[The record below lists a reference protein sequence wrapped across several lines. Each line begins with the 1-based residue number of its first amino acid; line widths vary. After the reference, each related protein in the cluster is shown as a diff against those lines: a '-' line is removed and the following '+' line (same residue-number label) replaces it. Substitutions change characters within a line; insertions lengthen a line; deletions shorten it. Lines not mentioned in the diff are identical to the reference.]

1 MNKKKNVDSGPP
13 PAGDLRH
20 EAERRLHARKAS
32 PAEAVAKGDSRAL
45 VHELQVHQIELE
57 MQNEEL
63 QSARAAAE
71 EASEKYYNLFDFAPV
86 GYFLWDAEGR
96 ILEINLAGAALLGL
110 DRNAVIQK
118 RFGQFVAMEHRPAFA
133 DFCKRVLTTDT
144 RQTCEVKLLKDGQP
158 VYALVEGIAA
168 QDHQGQEKLCRAAV
182 IDITASKQAEEK
194 LAELDRRKDQFLAM
208 LSHELRNPLAPIL
221 NAVQLLQLQKGE
233 NSVQQKALA
242 IIERQVGQLTHLVGD
257 LLDVSRAI
265 TGRIQLCQEQVSV
278 SSIVEHAVETARPLI
293 DQRRHE
299 LTVSLPPDPIW
310 LYADASRLE
319 QVVTNLLTNA
329 AKYTNEGGHIWLS
342 VQQEGDK
349 AVLRVRDTGL
359 GIDRALL
366 PHVFDLFTQAQR
378 SSDRSQGGLGIGL
391 TLAKR
396 LVEMHGGTIGVS
408 SILGQGSE
416 FVVSLVVCP
425 PGVMSLKTQPPPTE
439 IAEPTKRALRVLV
452 VDDNVSATQILEIL
466 IQESGHL
473 VRIAHTG
480 PTALAAA
487 LDYRPDVML
496 MDIGLPELNGF
507 EVAKWIRQ
515 QPVLR
520 DIVLVAITGYGQE
533 SDRQHS
539 QEAGFDHHL
548 VKPADF
554 EKVRQI
560 LAAVSEKAT

>member
-1 MNKKKNVDSGPP
+1 
-13 PAGDLRH
+13 
-20 EAERRLHARKAS
+20 
-32 PAEAVAKGDSRAL
+32 
-45 VHELQVHQIELE
+45 
-57 MQNEEL
+57 
-63 QSARAAAE
+63 
-71 EASEKYYNLFDFAPV
+71 
-86 GYFLWDAEGR
+86 
-96 ILEINLAGAALLGL
+96 LGL

-118 RFGQFVAMEHRPAFA
+118 RFGQFVAMDNRPAFV
-133 DFCKRVLTTDT
+133 DFCKRVLTTDA
-144 RQTCEVKLLKDGQP
+144 RETCEVILLKDGQP

-168 QDHQGQEKLCRAAV
+168 QDHQGQGKLCRAAV
-182 IDITASKQAEEK
+182 IDITARKQAEDK
-194 LAELDRRKDQFLAM
+194 LAEVDRRKDQFLAM

-265 TGRIQLCQEQVSV
+265 TGRIQLCQEQVAV
-278 SSIVEHAVETARPLI
+278 SSIVERAVETARPLI
-293 DQRRHE
+293 DQRKHE

-342 VQQEGDK
+342 AQQEGDK

-359 GIDRALL
+359 GIAPALL

-396 LVEMHGGTIGVS
+396 LVEMHAGTVGVS
-408 SILGQGSE
+408 STLGQGSE

-425 PGVMSLKTQPPPTE
+425 PGAMSLKTQPPPTE
-439 IAEPTKRALRVLV
+439 VAKPTGLALRVLV
-452 VDDNVSATQILEIL
+452 VDDNVDAANVLKMLVE
-466 IQESGHL
+466 EAGHL
-473 VRIAHTG
+473 VRMAHTG

-496 MDIGLPELNGF
+496 LDIGLPELDGF
-507 EVAKWIRQ
+507 EVAKRIRQ
-515 QPVLR
+515 EPLLHH
-520 DIVLVAITGYGQE
+520 IVLVAMTGYGQAAG
-533 SDRQHS
+533 RQRM
-539 QEAGFDHHL
+539 QEAGFDHYL

-560 LAAVSEKAT
+560 LMEVSEKAT

>member
-1 MNKKKNVDSGPP
+1 M
-13 PAGDLRH
+13 
-20 EAERRLHARKAS
+20 
-32 PAEAVAKGDSRAL
+32 
-45 VHELQVHQIELE
+45 
-57 MQNEEL
+57 
-63 QSARAAAE
+63 
-71 EASEKYYNLFDFAPV
+71 
-86 GYFLWDAEGR
+86 
-96 ILEINLAGAALLGL
+96 
-110 DRNAVIQK
+110 
-118 RFGQFVAMEHRPAFA
+118 
-133 DFCKRVLTTDT
+133 LTTDT
-144 RQTCEVKLLKDGQP
+144 RETCEVKLLKDGQP

-168 QDHQGQEKLCRAAV
+168 QDHQGQGKLCRAAV
-182 IDITASKQAEEK
+182 IDITARKQAEDK
-194 LAELDRRKDQFLAM
+194 LAEVDRRKDQFLAM

-265 TGRIQLCQEQVSV
+265 TGRIQLCQEQVAV
-278 SSIVEHAVETARPLI
+278 SSIMERAVETARPLI
-293 DQRRHE
+293 DQRKHE

-342 VQQEGDK
+342 AQQEGDK

-359 GIDRALL
+359 GIAPAFL

-396 LVEMHGGTIGVS
+396 LVEMHGGTVGVS
-408 SILGQGSE
+408 STLGQGSE

-425 PGVMSLKTQPPPTE
+425 PGAMSLKTQPPPTE
-439 IAEPTKRALRVLV
+439 IAKPTGPALRVLV
-452 VDDNVSATQILEIL
+452 VDDNVDAANVLKMLVE
-466 IQESGHL
+466 EAGHL
-473 VRIAHTG
+473 VRMAHTG

-496 MDIGLPELNGF
+496 LDIGLPELDGF
-507 EVAKWIRQ
+507 EVAKRIRQ
-515 QPVLR
+515 EPLLH
-520 DIVLVAITGYGQE
+520 DIVLVAMTGYGQAAG
-533 SDRQHS
+533 RQRM
-539 QEAGFDHHL
+539 QEAGFDHYL

-560 LAAVSEKAT
+560 LASVSEKAT

>member
-1 MNKKKNVDSGPP
+1 MDPRP
-13 PAGDLRH
+13 TPADDLRR
-20 EAERRLHARKAS
+20 EAERRLQDKEAMFARS
-32 PAEAVAKGDSRAL
+32 MAEVDARAL

-63 QSARAAAE
+63 QSARTAAE

-96 ILEINLAGAALLGL
+96 ILEVNLGGAALLGL
-110 DRNAVIQK
+110 DRSTAVKQ
-118 RFGQFVAMEHRPAFA
+118 RFGGFVTMENRPAFA
-133 DFCKRVLTTDT
+133 DFCTRVLTTDT

-168 QDHQGQEKLCRAAV
+168 QDRQGQGKLCRAAV
-182 IDITASKQAEEK
+182 IDITARKQAEEK
-194 LAELDRRKDQFLAM
+194 LAERDRRKDQFLAM

-221 NAVQLLQLQKGE
+221 NSVQLLQIQKGQ

-257 LLDVSRAI
+257 LLEVSRAI
-265 TGRIQLCQEQVSV
+265 TGRIQLCQEQVAV
-278 SSIVEHAVETARPLI
+278 SSIVERAVETARPLI
-293 DQRRHE
+293 EQRRHE

-342 VQQEGDK
+342 AQQEGDK

-359 GIDRALL
+359 GIAPAFL
-366 PHVFDLFTQAQR
+366 PHIFDLFTQAER

-396 LVEMHGGTIGVS
+396 LVEIHGGMIGVS
-408 SILGQGSE
+408 STLGQGSE
-416 FVVSLVVCP
+416 FVVSLVASP
-425 PGVMSLKTQPPPTE
+425 SGAMSIKTQPPRTE
-439 IAEPTKRALRVLV
+439 IAKPTGPALRVLV
-452 VDDNVSATQILEIL
+452 VDDNLDAANVLKMLVEEA
-466 IQESGHL
+466 GHL
-473 VRIAHTG
+473 VRMAYTG

-487 LDYRPDVML
+487 HDYRPDVML
-496 MDIGLPELNGF
+496 LDIGLPELDGF
-507 EVAKWIRQ
+507 EVAKRIRQ
-515 QPVLR
+515 EPLLH
-520 DIVLVAITGYGQE
+520 DILLVAVTGYRQAT
-533 SDRQHS
+533 DRQRVL
-539 QEAGFDHHL
+539 EAGFDHYL

-554 EKVRQI
+554 EKVRQL
-560 LAAVSEKAT
+560 LAEVTEKAT